1 MPIYWRETLPIIVD
15 RANALC
21 RTKNYGAAKEHFL
34 LAAEMA
40 NIADLRELERLQLFA
55 AWYCEERVQGRQP
68 TELP

>member
-1 MPIYWRETLPIIVD
+1 MPIYWRESLPLIVD

-21 RTKNYGAAKEHFL
+21 RSQMYGAARDHFL

-40 NIADLRELERLQLFA
+40 GVAELRALEDLQLFA

-68 TELP
+68 RELP